1 MQFGNVLE
9 DGPWGMALEETTIA
23 EALRDHGGYTNYALG
38 KWHLGHYVRDFAAI
52 LLTHSYIHN
61 NMRLYFDRL

>member
-23 EALRDHGGYTNYALG
+23 EVLRDHGGYTNYALG
-38 KWHLGHYVRDFAAI
+38 KWHLGHYVRDNITDSFI
-52 LLTHSYIHN
+52 DKFLIVS
-61 NMRLYFDRL
+61 D

>member
-9 DGPWGMALEETTIA
+9 DGPWGMALEETTLA

-38 KWHLGHYVRDFAAI
+38 KWHLGHYVS
-52 LLTHSYIHN
+52 TT
-61 NMRLYFDRL
+61 